1 MALTVIL
8 EFDDHDEPYVR
19 DLIESIEE
27 YNAPIMIKD
36 GKMGTWREVQPTC
49 HGGVYT
55 DVMAIEG
62 KSLEERDALQARLR
76 QKGL

>member
-8 EFDDHDEPYVR
+8 EFDDHDEGHVR
-19 DLIESIEE
+19 DLIESIDE
-27 YNAPIMIKD
+27 YNASIMVFD
-36 GKMGTWREVQPTC
+36 GKMNTWRPVQPTC

-55 DVMAIEG
+55 DIMAIEG